1 MSKGTFGDR
10 LKREREMRGVS
21 LEEIAT
27 ATRISTRFLE
37 ALENEQWERLPG
49 GIFNRGFIR
58 SVARFLGLDEDSL
71 VAEYAMAT
79 NDPPEVAVWVEGA
92 GQQAQSRR
100 WPWLIL
106 ALLLLLGSGWFAY
119 RRVSPY
125 FSQISQLSVWKKLP
139 RLVSRAAPLVSS
151 NPAATQKPAVSPPTA
166 PASGEVPG
174 GTVPATAGA
183 APTSAGTAEVSPS
196 PAAPDSTML
205 ELQVE
210 AGRPTRVSVVAD
222 GKALFD
228 GRMSPG
234 QSQRFEA
241 KERFQVSAGDSGA
254 VLLELNGQTLPPLGP
269 PDQPG
274 SATLTRKDLKKLQG
288 GQN

>member
-1 MSKGTFGDR
+1 MSRGTFGER

-58 SVARFLGLDEDSL
+58 SVARFLGLDEESL
-71 VAEYAMAT
+71 IAEYAMAT
-79 NDPPEVAVWVEGA
+79 NDPPEVAVWAESA
-92 GQQAQSRR
+92 GQQAQPRR

-106 ALLLLLGSGWFAY
+106 VLLLLLGSGWFAY

-125 FSQISQLSVWKKLP
+125 LSQISQLSIWKKLP
-139 RLVSRAAPLVSS
+139 RLVSRAAPPVSS
-151 NPAATQKPAVSPPTA
+151 NPATTRKPAVSPPA
-166 PASGEVPG
+166 ASASGEAPAAAV
-174 GTVPATAGA
+174 TATAAA
-183 APTSAGTAEVSPS
+183 APTSTSAAAPSSS

-228 GRMSPG
+228 GRMTPG